1 MNDERPEAAP
11 ELYATC
17 APNSLLVDGR
27 TPDGHQVNVLD
38 ERMTI
43 ADTFDLPALEEFD
56 AGQAEATLT
65 AAGYVPQGPW
75 ASSGS
80 GHMCQVARV
89 DEL

>member
-1 MNDERPEAAP
+1 MSDERAATAP

-17 APNSLLVDGR
+17 TPNSLPVDGR
-27 TPDGHQVNVLD
+27 TPYGHQVNVLD

-56 AGQAEATLT
+56 ADQADATLT
-65 AAGYVPQGPW
+65 AAGYVPQGLW
-75 ASSGS
+75 SASGS

>member
-1 MNDERPEAAP
+1 MS

-17 APNSLLVDGR
+17 TPNSLPVEGR

-38 ERMTI
+38 EQMKI
-43 ADTFDLPALEEFD
+43 ADTFDLPALEVFD
-56 AGQAEATLT
+56 ADQAEVTLT
-65 AAGYVPQGPW
+65 TAGYVPQGPW
-75 ASSGS
+75 SASGS